1 MSYIPGPGDLWL
13 ADAEA
18 REELSQLASEQVGI
32 AELADT
38 LGSMDLSKLLEALND
53 GDWLEIGRII
63 AVAVEQYQEICAQEE
78 SRQSQY
84 DSLDFTVHA

>member
-1 MSYIPGPGDLWL
+1 MYTPGPGDLWL

-18 REELSQLASEQVGI
+18 RQLESEQVGI

-53 GDWLEIGRII
+53 GDWLEMGRII
-63 AVAVEQYQEICAQEE
+63 TVAVEQYQETCAQEE
-78 SRQSQY
+78 SRLSQY
-84 DSLDFTVHA
+84 DSLDFTVSA